1 MLSTAA
7 SLLGKPIKAAAAY
20 RHVQTITYSDHYRR
34 APASSLLEP
43 QVLLPPSIVSLDL
56 II

>member
-1 MLSTAA
+1 MVSTAA
-7 SLLGKPIKAAAAY
+7 SLLGKPIKAAAY

-43 QVLLPPSIVSLDL
+43 QVLLPLSIVSLDL